1 MRETTNELIDKVWSG
16 ELTWKQVA
24 LAALMYMSEEQVQAM
39 VERANW
45 QGLLDEETETV
56 MIKTGV
62 QQ

>member
-45 QGLLDEETETV
+45 QALLDEETETV

>member
-39 VERANW
+39 AERANW